1 MEENI
6 RFNTD
11 DILARLRN
19 GESAED
25 IASAMTSMLNDA
37 EAAYKKEQ
45 VQAKEAENA
54 KFLAA
59 RKRAAAET
67 IFAGVADYFTAIGQ
81 PEVLNDYRSGKA
93 HDEAINEIVEGMDA
107 LINTFHALNLFS
119 NSFKGFEKLKVE
131 VDPNASVAASK
142 KNRSYEETINDF
154 FKRFGL

>member
-1 MEENI
+1 M
-6 RFNTD
+6 FNTD

-37 EAAYKKEQ
+37 EATYKKEQ
-45 VQAKEAENA
+45 AQAKEAEDA

-59 RKRAAAET
+59 RKRAAAEA
-67 IFAGVADYFTAIGQ
+67 IFAGVVDYFTAIGQ
-81 PEVLNDYRSGKA
+81 PEVLNDYRSGKV

-119 NSFKGFEKLKVE
+119 KSLKDFEKPKVE
-131 VDPNASVAASK
+131 VDQSASVAAFK
-142 KNRSYEETINDF
+142 KSRSYEESINDF

>member
-1 MEENI
+1 M
-6 RFNTD
+6 FNTN
-11 DILARLRN
+11 DILTRLRN

-54 KFLAA
+54 KSLAT
-59 RKRAAAET
+59 RKRAAAEA
-67 IFAGVADYFTAIGQ
+67 IFAGVVDYFTAIGQ
-81 PEVLNDYRSGKA
+81 PEVVNNYRNGKA
-93 HDEAINEIVEGMDA
+93 YDGTINEIVEGMDA

-119 NSFKGFEKLKVE
+119 NSLKDFEKPRVE
-131 VDPNASVAASK
+131 VDTSASVAAFK
-142 KNRSYEETINDF
+142 KNRSYEESINDF

>member
-6 RFNTD
+6 MFNTD

-37 EAAYKKEQ
+37 EATYKKEQ
-45 VQAKEAENA
+45 AQAKEAENA
-54 KFLAA
+54 KVLAA
-59 RKRAAAET
+59 RKRAAAEA
-67 IFAGVADYFTAIGQ
+67 IFAGVVDYFTAIGQ
-81 PEVLNDYRSGKA
+81 PEVVNDYRNGKA
-93 HDEAINEIVEGMDA
+93 YDGAINEIVEGMDA

-119 NSFKGFEKLKVE
+119 NSLKDFEKAKVE
-131 VDPNASVAASK
+131 VDPNATVAAFK
-142 KNRSYEETINDF
+142 KSRSYEESINDF